1 MGLKFVGW
9 NIQLTRKRVEC
20 SNGHAADPDQ
30 LLERLQALAVTAQS
44 TEMLVNCN
52 SNHGTFHPPVWQDPR
67 QKMRKQDGGKLVSQP
82 TNSQHRALQS
92 TQHWSAILLWTKWIN
107 HFCIGQPIE
116 SEDDKSKWLQKI
128 PCHKITENLSKF
140 PYFCTFSDK
149 LLHILRMWAMF
160 CLYFGDF

>member
-67 QKMRKQDGGKLVSQP
+67 QKMRKQDGGKQP

-92 TQHWSAILLWTKWIN
+92 TQH
-107 HFCIGQPIE
+107 
-116 SEDDKSKWLQKI
+116 
-128 PCHKITENLSKF
+128 
-140 PYFCTFSDK
+140 
-149 LLHILRMWAMF
+149 
-160 CLYFGDF
+160 

>member
-30 LLERLQALAVTAQS
+30 LLERVAIDTALKRHLAVDKVA
-44 TEMLVNCN
+44 
-52 SNHGTFHPPVWQDPR
+52 FD
-67 QKMRKQDGGKLVSQP
+67 
-82 TNSQHRALQS
+82 
-92 TQHWSAILLWTKWIN
+92 

-128 PCHKITENLSKF
+128 PCHKITENLLKF